1 MNYFNRLSFRLE
13 LQLIRHLLVI
23 TCNDGFQYTMIVP
36 SILPTAIRTLSL
48 IVIMFGDE
56 DSWAVDLT
64 TSSTLADL
72 SHAPR
77 P

>member
-23 TCNDGFQYTMIVP
+23 TCNDGFRYTMIVP

-56 DSWAVDLT
+56 RMKT
-64 TSSTLADL
+64 
-72 SHAPR
+72 R
-77 P
+77 GR